1 MIRSEA
7 EVEAMIAELRAE
19 MATNGHGRDDP
30 IRATMAL
37 AGDRWS
43 PLILLVLGMGE
54 WRHADLRRV
63 LGSLSSE
70 GAISQRVLTLK
81 LRALEREGYVARHA
95 TADVPPKVTY
105 SLTPLGKDLQALV
118 YGQVEW
124 IAQRRHLIAAARE
137 RFDRAD

>member
-7 EVEAMIAELRAE
+7 EVEAMIAALRAE
-19 MATNGHGRDDP
+19 MATNGYGRDDP

-37 AGDRWS
+37 VGDRWS
-43 PLILLVLGMGE
+43 PLILLVLGMGK

-63 LGSLSSE
+63 LGQLSSE
-70 GAISQRVLTLK
+70 GAISQRMLTLK

-95 TADVPPKVTY
+95 TTDVPPKVTY
-105 SLTPLGKDLQALV
+105 SLTPLGEELQAMV

-124 IAQRRHLIAAARE
+124 IAERRHQIAQARA
-137 RFDRAD
+137 RFDAAD